1 MRVFPLGKRSL
12 QDFTGTGNRP
22 FEEDFA
28 NATEAEMNEGAEDDA
43 KVDVDNVTVTDT
55 NVTTSRRRTLLGW
68 TSGIKVG
75 RLRHVPT
82 TTTKYI

>member
-1 MRVFPLGKRSL
+1 MSL
-12 QDFTGTGNRP
+12 TGVTTSELDAS